1 MAYETVHQAPTFYLR
16 LLLPPGFSPGEV
28 WLDGTPLAWDTL
40 TLDQDTYLTATL
52 PTGHHSLVVEAEKAR
67 Q

>member
-1 MAYETVHQAPTFYLR
+1 MAYETVHQAQTFPLR
-16 LLLPPGFSPGEV
+16 LLLPPSFSPAEV

-40 TLDQDTYLTATL
+40 ILGQDTYLTAT
-52 PTGHHSLVVEAEKAR
+52 PPSGHHSLVVEAEKSR